1 MVLVLWVVSDPEAAL
16 GSTPAILT
24 RHSERSEES
33 DARFFYACGGL
44 LAMTGNAGASPQTPR
59 ITERT
64 GALPRTPGW
73 EGKGLRTRTRGLT
86 FRVCLRI
93 GASKF
98 ELLASPQLEDEG
110 ALQDFQAVLKL
121 YAPGAVRQQASIC
134 MQAEVAVV

>member
-1 MVLVLWVVSDPEAAL
+1 VVLVLWVVSDPEAAL

-44 LAMTGNAGASPQTPR
+44 LAMTGNAVAS
-59 ITERT
+59 
-64 GALPRTPGW
+64 PRTPGW